1 MIKEDFTKEDKKFM
15 RIALTLAGKGKGT
28 VSPNPLVGAVIV
40 KDGIFI
46 SGGFHAAAGYE
57 HAEIN
62 AIKNAKIK
70 LGGRLPEGLKM
81 YVTLEPCSIYGR
93 TPPCTDALISN
104 KFSEIIISIQDPN
117 PEINGQ
123 GLFKLRQA
131 GLKARTGLLQKQAEQ
146 LNEIFFT
153 NIKKNRPF
161 ICAKTAST
169 LDGNLAARTGD
180 SKWITSEKSRLF
192 VQKIRF
198 EYGCVLTGINTVMK
212 DNPFLYPR
220 KSLERRMVHLFN
232 EDCSENI
239 EKTFLKKEILITDKD
254 GKRKKIQYFNFR
266 RVIIDP
272 ELDININSNI
282 ADTSRY
288 IKTIIFTSAESIEN
302 KAENYNL
309 LLNKGVNI
317 EVVNK
322 SKNKP
327 AVYNAK
333 GQKIQNQKPGNP
345 NPGKI
350 EKILDLN
357 EILEILFKK
366 YEITSIMLECGPG
379 LLTSF
384 LKSGLIDKFLFFIAP
399 KIIGGNNPYS
409 IINELGIDKMSD
421 SINVKFDKIKKIQN
435 DLLIEAYPCLQ
446 E

>member
-198 EYGCVLTGINTVMK
+198 HRI
-212 DNPFLYPR
+212 
-220 KSLERRMVHLFN
+220 MV
-232 EDCSENI
+232 
-239 EKTFLKKEILITDKD
+239 
-254 GKRKKIQYFNFR
+254 GR
-266 RVIIDP
+266 
-272 ELDININSNI
+272 
-282 ADTSRY
+282 
-288 IKTIIFTSAESIEN
+288 
-302 KAENYNL
+302 
-309 LLNKGVNI
+309 
-317 EVVNK
+317 
-322 SKNKP
+322 
-327 AVYNAK
+327 
-333 GQKIQNQKPGNP
+333 
-345 NPGKI
+345 
-350 EKILDLN
+350 
-357 EILEILFKK
+357 
-366 YEITSIMLECGPG
+366 
-379 LLTSF
+379 
-384 LKSGLIDKFLFFIAP
+384 
-399 KIIGGNNPYS
+399 
-409 IINELGIDKMSD
+409 
-421 SINVKFDKIKKIQN
+421 
-435 DLLIEAYPCLQ
+435 
-446 E
+446 